1 VSGRG
6 HLRWSDDGG
15 VGGDDDADDGE
26 WLSTVW
32 ASVLSAGVGD
42 VVRERGRDGED
53 AGDDVRD
60 EISAGVSA
68 GEGVVAVAFAPGG
81 LTAFGGAEPLA

>member
-1 VSGRG
+1 
-6 HLRWSDDGG
+6 
-15 VGGDDDADDGE
+15 
-26 WLSTVW
+26 LSTVW

-68 GEGVVAVAFAPGG
+68 GVSAGEGVVAVAFAPGG